1 MSRAGRATLVVA
13 LVLGFAVE
21 VAPAAQSTEPAPGRQ
36 LAAAAKKKKCKKGKV
51 RERVG
56 KKTRCVRARK
66 ALPKPKATDMR
77 KAGAKFLL
85 GANFSKLRDRR
96 GKRLPSL
103 PKLLHR
109 VHPRAEQALLA
120 ATNAGLAKLDR
131 AQGSLARAAAAP
143 CSGSGSISSTFN
155 AGGGLS
161 VDMTATAGPDASLQ
175 LGLQSQN
182 GNRRVRFEVE
192 FPACDE
198 NGSQIDSC
206 PTADGIVRGRNN
218 QRIKVRAVVL
228 EGNTETWSQGITL
241 NGETTFRGVVAD
253 DAKLDF
259 MEPHNTEQATLTL
272 GGSSRGFAPV
282 TIRTLVQRIT
292 RVNMRTPSGEY
303 VLGPSIIDVSI
314 SSQGFEGAERRATE
328 AEIAGRMRAQA
339 DKQFA
344 DIIAKAIEKYRR
356 VEDGW
361 NQPNTCATVEFTP
374 ASNTRTLHLGDTG
387 ALGARVQAKPGGS
400 PSGAT
405 WTLLSSQNAPFSPGS
420 ASSNP
425 ASFNYGAVADA
436 GPGINVTGAF
446 KAVSKA
452 GVAQGTWTQP
462 TENVGVNTIAGTFSG
477 TYSFG
482 GSSYSWTG
490 SATFTRVVAGPGANG
505 SFQLTSG
512 SYTVTAS
519 GTDGT
524 GASTCQQA
532 GTKTVTTT
540 GGDLTVTGQEPT
552 RTPPYDYSGSVIG
565 FGPEAMSMTVRLSNC
580 PPGSELE
587 NKDVPIGLQLTAL
600 DTRGTHQSADGL
612 DYSGISSQNEGPLSA
627 SWNWSM
633 RGTP

>member
-1 MSRAGRATLVVA
+1 MSRFGRTTVGVA
-13 LVLGFAVE
+13 LLLSLGAAS
-21 VAPAAQSTEPAPGRQ
+21 APADASRSASQRQ
-36 LAAAAKKKKCKKGKV
+36 IAATAKKKCKKGKV
-51 RERVG
+51 RLRVG
-56 KKTRCVRARK
+56 KKTRCVRAKK

-77 KAGAKFLL
+77 KAGARFLL
-85 GANFSKLRDRR
+85 HANFAKLRDRR

-109 VHPRAEQALLA
+109 VHPRAERALLA
-120 ATNAGLAKLDR
+120 ATNAGLARMDR
-131 AQGSLARAAAAP
+131 AQGRLARAAAT
-143 CSGSGSISSTFN
+143 CSGSGSTSSTFN

-175 LGLQSQN
+175 LGVQSQN

-206 PTADGIVRGRNN
+206 PTADGIVRGRDN

-228 EGNTETWSQGITL
+228 EGNTETWSQGMTL

-272 GGSSRGFAPV
+272 GGSSRGFAPL

-303 VLGPSIIDVSI
+303 VLGPSIVDVSI

-328 AEIAGRMRAQA
+328 ADIAGRMRAQA

-356 VEDGW
+356 AEDGW

-374 ASNTRTLHLGDTG
+374 ASNTKTLHLGDTG
-387 ALGARVQAKPGGS
+387 AVGARVQAKPGGS
-400 PSGAT
+400 PSGAS

-425 ASFNYGAVADA
+425 ASFNHGAVANA

-490 SATFTRVVAGPGANG
+490 TATFGRVVGGPGANG

-519 GTDGT
+519 GRDGT

-540 GGDLTVTGQEPT
+540 GGDLTVNGQEPT

-565 FGPEAMSMTVRLSNC
+565 FGPEAMSMTVRLTGC

-587 NKDVPIGLQLTAL
+587 GKDVTVGLAFTAL
-600 DTRGTHQSADGL
+600 DTRGNHQSADGL
-612 DYSGISSQNEGPLSA
+612 DYTGSSSQNQSGLAA

-633 RGTP
+633 HGRP